1 VFLGLFAWSGV
12 GLQLRRLPTL
22 EGFAGGRLLGI
33 RVFRDFFCEYGILIR
48 VSFFQEPCENFLL
61 VTAAFSFL
69 PLKSHRVFLFG
80 AMFVKF
86 LFPGCDD

>member
-1 VFLGLFAWSGV
+1 M
-12 GLQLRRLPTL
+12 GLQLLRLLLRVPTL
-22 EGFAGGRLLGI
+22 EGFAGGRLQGI
-33 RVFRDFFCEYGILIR
+33 RVSRDFFEHGILIR

-61 VTAAFSFL
+61 VKAAFSFL
-69 PLKSHRVFLFG
+69 PLKSHRVFLCG